1 MRKLNPKTETELYH
15 DLYFRLVNRVED
27 AIKCKGKD
35 KTDAALIEALQECE
49 DIYTSFGV
57 LENMYN
63 IDEK

>member
-1 MRKLNPKTETELYH
+1 MRKLNPRTETELYH
-15 DLYFRLVNRVED
+15 DLYFRLVNRVSD
-27 AIKCKGKD
+27 AIELKSKE
-35 KTDAALIEALQECE
+35 KTDTALVAALQECE

>member
-1 MRKLNPKTETELYH
+1 MRELNPRTETELYH

-35 KTDAALIEALQECE
+35 KTDTALIEALQECE
-49 DIYTSFGV
+49 DVYTSF
-57 LENMYN
+57 ENSEKIYN

>member
-1 MRKLNPKTETELYH
+1 MRTLNPKTETELYH

-35 KTDAALIEALQECE
+35 KTDTALIEALQECE
-49 DIYTSFGV
+49 DVYSSFGIS
-57 LENMYN
+57 ENLYN